1 MHMSEDD
8 EVAALEEALVGFF
21 AAYRRSRSRLQ
32 RDPGLVGLTNAQ
44 FAVLEAVITHGD
56 KGVGAVA
63 AACGMTQPPATRA
76 IARLAAKE
84 LIERRGSADD
94 GRVSQLVVTPA
105 GRRLLV
111 HHRQRLHRAAQTLH
125 DKLPP
130 ASYADAAGL
139 LDLLGA
145 ALDELP

>member
-1 MHMSEDD
+1 MSDQHE
-8 EVAALEEALVGFF
+8 EIATLEEALVKFF
-21 AAYRRSRSRLQ
+21 TAYRRSRSRLQ
-32 RDPGLVGLTNAQ
+32 RDPGLIGLTNAQ
-44 FAVLEAVITHGD
+44 FAVLEAVTTHGD

-84 LIERRGSADD
+84 LIERRGSAQDA
-94 GRVSQLVVTPA
+94 RVSRLVVTPA
-105 GRRLLV
+105 GRRLLA
-111 HHRQRLHRAAQTLH
+111 HHRQRLHRAATTLH